1 MIIPYEE
8 LRPDTLESII
18 EDYVTRQGAV
28 HGHRETPLSE
38 MVHDIMTQLRSGK
51 VVIMFDQA
59 EETCGIFTAQAAQ
72 RIGSAGPRDIE
83 DEPAPTQPD
92 D

>member
-8 LRPDTLESII
+8 LRPDTLQSII

-28 HGHRETPLSE
+28 HGHQETPLPD
-38 MVHDIMTQLRSGK
+38 MVHDVMTQLRAGK

-59 EETCGIFTAQAAQ
+59 EETCGIFTARDAR
-72 RIGSAGPRDIE
+72 RIGSTETPDT
-83 DEPAPTQPD
+83 DDKPPPTQPD